1 MTSLTSRTPKGD
13 SEKQSLQQQKNE
25 DGKKIQT
32 TPNEEE
38 RKIVFLAFRRAS
50 VKPIVKHS
58 RRKLDVTL
66 LDTLVAFTA
75 TPVQLSNFLS
85 SRPHIWWI
93 LVVCNRLLVRLA
105 LVIIKC
111 KSEKICK
118 QKRSQKDFYF

>member
-1 MTSLTSRTPKGD
+1 M
-13 SEKQSLQQQKNE
+13 EKNS
-25 DGKKIQT
+25 
-32 TPNEEE
+32 NEEE

-85 SRPHIWWI
+85 SRPYIWWI
-93 LVVCNRLLVRLA
+93 LVVCNRLLIRLA

-111 KSEKICK
+111 KSEKICEP
-118 QKRSQKDFYF
+118 KRSQKDFYF